1 MIEALATRAK
11 LAPKTIVL
19 PESTDARVLGA
30 AITAHTQGI
39 AHVILIGD
47 EQAIAA
53 QLGTQTLPAGLSVR
67 SPETDEHRYR
77 LAKALQEARAKEQLS
92 IEQALQRL
100 KSPLTFAAM
109 LVREGD
115 AHGMVCGAITT
126 TADVVRACIQL
137 IGVAANTALVSS
149 FFLMYKDGVNGAA
162 QQRFVF
168 SDCGLVIDP
177 NAQELAHI
185 ASAAANSAQQL
196 MQTTP
201 KVAMLSFS
209 TAGSA
214 RHERVDKVQQATAL
228 LRQARPDLAVDGE
241 LQLDAA
247 LVPEIA
253 QRKLPQSQVNGQANV
268 LIFPN
273 LDAGNIG
280 YKLAERLG
288 GFTAL
293 GPLLQGLKQPAN
305 DLSRGCSEQDVYG
318 VICATV
324 VQAQT

>member
-1 MIEALATRAK
+1 MINTLAERAK

-30 AITAHTQGI
+30 AIKVHTEGI
-39 AHVILIGD
+39 AHIVLVGD
-47 EQAIAA
+47 ESAIVA
-53 QLGTQTLPAGLSVR
+53 QLGGRQLPAGLVVR
-67 SPETDEHRYR
+67 SPEADEHRYR
-77 LAKALQEARAKEQLS
+77 LAKALQAARAKEHLN
-92 IEQALQRL
+92 IEQALERL
-100 KSPLTFAAM
+100 KSPLIFAAM
-109 LVREGD
+109 LVREDD

-137 IGVAANTALVSS
+137 IGVAQDTALVSS
-149 FFLMYKDGVNGAA
+149 FFLMYRDGVDGAP

-177 NAQELAHI
+177 SAQELAYI

-196 MQTTP
+196 MQVPP

-209 TAGSA
+209 TADSA
-214 RHERVDKVQQATAL
+214 RHERVDKVKHATTL
-228 LRQARPDLAVDGE
+228 LRQSRPELAIDGE

-247 LVPEIA
+247 LIPEIA
-253 QRKLPQSQVNGQANV
+253 QRKLPNSKVLGQANV
-268 LIFPN
+268 MVFPN

-293 GPLLQGLKQPAN
+293 GPLLQGLRKPAN
-305 DLSRGCSEQDVYG
+305 DLSRGCSEHDVYG